1 MYCGSQGLVDACGV
15 PKFTRRSWRS
25 ASPQPGD
32 VVLGEARLRRTAGTG
47 TAGRSSPRELGPA
60 ATNLAGRALIG
71 RRWSK
76 AGRRILRGSAL
87 PQLANDDLLIAWHD
101 PDAWISTSSSTG
113 SRPRWRSR
121 AAVRFASRG
130 PHGTAQGLVQL
141 LDDLADDELRA
152 LLARGWARE
161 RAYVATLLGAAD
173 LPRLGDPA
181 VAATLVVDVL
191 NGALLR
197 AAADPLPDAVG
208 RALDE
213 LLEVWT

>member
-1 MYCGSQGLVDACGV
+1 MAR
-15 PKFTRRSWRS
+15 PRRVE
-25 ASPQPGD
+25 QD
-32 VVLGEARLRRTAGTG
+32 VVLDRIEAALAQRRGV
-47 TAGRSSPRELGPA
+47 SPWTLAEVAPA
-60 ATNLAGRALIG
+60 AGLSPAGLVKRF
-71 RRWSK
+71 
-76 AGRRILRGSAL
+76 
-87 PQLANDDLLIAWHD
+87 
-101 PDAWISTSSSTG
+101 G
-113 SRPRWRSR
+113 SRRQILVNLSERWIASVPQAAGQGEPLQELRSW
-121 AAVRFASRG
+121 AAVRFASRD
-130 PHGTAQGLVQL
+130 PHGTAQGLIQL

-191 NGALLR
+191 NGAMLR
-197 AAADPLPDAVG
+197 AAADPMPDAVG